1 MCVTQVMYEIPRYF
15 VHYRM
20 VLGNL
25 HNFIEYLQF
34 SGIMYNTWPLL
45 GNLPYICP
53 ASQEI
58 DALLPKSI
66 AVNISAVNI
75 LPLK

>member
-45 GNLPYICP
+45 GNCRTY
-53 ASQEI
+53 
-58 DALLPKSI
+58 
-66 AVNISAVNI
+66 V
-75 LPLK
+75 PLHKKLTHYFRNRLQ